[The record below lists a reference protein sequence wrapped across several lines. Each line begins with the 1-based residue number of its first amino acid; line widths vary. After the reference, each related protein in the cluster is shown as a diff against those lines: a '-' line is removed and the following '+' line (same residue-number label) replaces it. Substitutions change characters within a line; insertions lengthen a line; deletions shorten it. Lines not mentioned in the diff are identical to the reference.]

1 MHTPCPLCGSS
12 KLETLR
18 RFGLD
23 EAAELFVPQA
33 SSPAEYQLMQELLFD
48 LWQAR
53 EVAIVHCAACDF
65 GFADPFLAGTPD
77 FYQLQAPD
85 TPYPDDK
92 WEFQR
97 TLRALQ
103 GRQDSGC
110 DLLDIGAGKGYFLAH
125 LLAHGWDKTRLSAT
139 EYSGVGR
146 LAVERLGVHC
156 VPADLRDLTHADAF
170 DVICMFE
177 VLEHLDGYD
186 ALFAAID
193 RIGRASA
200 DLFIAVPN
208 GARIMF
214 NEQNGLQY
222 DCPPNHI
229 SRWSPRSFDVLAGNY
244 GWTVEACEFEP
255 PPTMRQEAI
264 YGAVNRYI
272 RNSHHTGSWSRFTY
286 GVANRN
292 FNQSGK
298 VNKAIK
304 AIGMALSPDAWRAA
318 VGVGGQSRGGGVPH
332 ALWAHLRRVHT

>member
-1 MHTPCPLCGSS
+1 M
-12 KLETLR
+12 R

-33 SSPAEYQLMQELLFD
+33 SSPAKYRLMQALLLE
-48 LWQAR
+48 LWQDRA
-53 EVAIVHCAACDF
+53 VTIVHCAACEF
-65 GFADPFLAGTPD
+65 GFTDPFLAGTPE

-85 TPYPDDK
+85 TPYPNDK
-92 WEFQR
+92 WEFGR

-110 DLLDIGAGKGYFLAH
+110 DLLDIGSGKGYFLVH
-125 LLAHGWDKTRLSAT
+125 LIAQGWDKTKLSAT
-139 EYSGVGR
+139 EFSEVGR
-146 LAVERLGVHC
+146 LAVERLGVRC
-156 VPADLRDLTHADAF
+156 VPADLRDLLYDNAF

-193 RIGRASA
+193 RICRVSS

-208 GARIMF
+208 GARITF
-214 NEQNGLQY
+214 NEQNGLQD

-229 SRWSPRSFDVLAGNY
+229 SRWSPRSFDILAGKY
-244 GWTVEACEFEP
+244 GWIVEACEFEP
-255 PPTMRQEAI
+255 APTMRQEAI

-272 RNSHHTGSWSRFTY
+272 RNSHQAGSWSRFTY

-292 FNQSGK
+292 FSPSSRT
-298 VNKAIK
+298 NKAIK
-304 AIGMALSPDAWRAA
+304 AIGMALSSDAWRAA
-318 VGVGGQSRGGGVPH
+318 VRVGVQSRGGGVPH
-332 ALWAHLRRVHT
+332 ALWVHLRRGHS